1 MSILSNVMGMPDDE
15 LDKILND
22 FVGKP
27 RKEIEAEFNIIK
39 EQIKEVAQTIPEKGN
54 PGPQGKDGRDGLDG
68 KDGKDGRDGL
78 NGLDGKDG
86 RDGKDGKDGPAGED
100 GVSVVD
106 ANIEFDGSLV
116 FTLSDGSEIDA
127 GQINVFEGIT
137 QTLIQQASDSGGGA
151 SLPDQTGNAGKF
163 LTTDGTDASWAD
175 VTAGVGVASV
185 NGETG
190 VVVLTASDVGAYP
203 DTNPLGFTTN
213 TGTVTSLDLTA
224 GTGISVSG
232 GPVTTSGNITVTN
245 TAPDQIVSLTG
256 GGATSVSGT
265 YPSFTITST
274 DTNTTYTAGTGLD
287 LTGTVFS
294 IDSTVATLTSTQTL
308 TNKTVEKL
316 ILNDGYTEEVF
327 AITDGATVNLDP
339 NNGSIQTWTLGAN
352 RTPDQANWASG
363 QSIVLQIDDGTD
375 YTIDWATIAPV
386 WKTDGGT
393 APTLETTGVTI
404 IVLWKVGTTIYGAR
418 VGDA

>member
-15 LDKILND
+15 LDKILNG

-86 RDGKDGKDGPAGED
+86 RDGPAGED

-127 GQINVFEGIT
+127 GQINVSEGIT
-137 QTLIQQASDSGGGA
+137 QTLIQQASDSGGGGA

-163 LTTDGTDASWAD
+163 LTTDGTDALWAD

-190 VVVLTASDVGAYP
+190 VVVLTASTLVLTLP
-203 DTNPLGFTTN
+203 
-213 TGTVTSLDLTA
+213 TV
-224 GTGISVSG
+224 
-232 GPVTTSGNITVTN
+232 VTT
-245 TAPDQIVSLTG
+245 
-256 GGATSVSGT
+256 
-265 YPSFTITST
+265 
-274 DTNTTYTAGTGLD
+274 
-287 LTGTVFS
+287 
-294 IDSTVATLTSTQTL
+294 
-308 TNKTVEKL
+308 
-316 ILNDGYTEEVF
+316 
-327 AITDGATVNLDP
+327 
-339 NNGSIQTWTLGAN
+339 
-352 RTPDQANWASG
+352 
-363 QSIVLQIDDGTD
+363 
-375 YTIDWATIAPV
+375 
-386 WKTDGGT
+386 
-393 APTLETTGVTI
+393 
-404 IVLWKVGTTIYGAR
+404 
-418 VGDA
+418 